1 MSVYGPTSIMH
12 NRFDQ
17 ITEWRCN
24 GDTWGEVRYKLGL
37 SRTSRNT
44 LSRLWHA
51 ELERRSPDLA
61 HAHRWTR
68 NHDSEIQA
76 LRAKG
81 YTWEDILAKIPF
93 DYDPEGVPPIEVIDA
108 AHAWH
113 LHHSKA
119 VFARSDA
126 SYASISEASPRH
138 MKNLHTEAAV
148 ELPVAN
154 ILARLEQ
161 VSDELTHILADISG
175 S

>member
-1 MSVYGPTSIMH
+1 MSVYGPTSIMR
-12 NRFDQ
+12 NRFDE
-17 ITEWRCN
+17 ITEWRCS
-24 GDTWGEVRYKLGL
+24 GDTWADVRVKLGL
-37 SRTSRNT
+37 PWAGWDR
-44 LSRLWHA
+44 LSGLWHA

-68 NHDSEIQA
+68 NCQSEIVV

-81 YTWEDILAKIPF
+81 RTWEEILSEIPF
-93 DYDPEGVPPIEVIDA
+93 DYYPEGVPPIEVIDA

-113 LHHSKA
+113 MRHQVA
-119 VFARSDA
+119 VFARVDA
-126 SYASISEASPRH
+126 YFASIGEVSPRH
-138 MKNLHTEAAV
+138 MKNLHTEVAA
-148 ELPVAN
+148 EPPVVN